1 MGASGGLTARWGP
14 LPLNV
19 KAGPRGKW
27 GASAAAHMVLGMS
40 SVEALS
46 EAPVVAHVVRN
57 GFVESVHHGC
67 AVVTDSAGV
76 VQSEVGDAGALCLP
90 RSSNKP
96 MQAVAMLR
104 AGLQLNAPL
113 LALASASHSGE
124 PFHLDG
130 VRQILAQSDLTEND
144 LQNTP
149 DLPYDE
155 QACNEWLA
163 AGHGPMSVAQNCSGK
178 HAGMLGACQAAGWDT
193 STYLDPD
200 HPLQQLMAQTISDIA
215 GEEVGATAIDGCG
228 APVMAISL
236 AGLARAFGKIAA
248 APDTSDEGRVAHAI
262 RAYPEYLGGTR
273 RDVTALIRGLPGSV
287 AKDGAEAVFAV
298 GLSDGRGFAVKI
310 ADGGNRARQ
319 VVMAALLR
327 SAGVEADVL
336 DKVGAVPIL
345 GHGQPVG
352 AVVAVGI

>member
-1 MGASGGLTARWGP
+1 VTP
-14 LPLNV
+14 I
-19 KAGPRGKW
+19 
-27 GASAAAHMVLGMS
+27 VLKVS
-40 SVEALS
+40 SVQALS

-57 GFVESVHHGC
+57 GFVESVHHGS
-67 AVVTDSAGV
+67 AVVTGPDGA
-76 VQSEVGDAGALCLP
+76 VQRGIGDPGSLCFP
-90 RSSNKP
+90 RSCNKP

-113 LALASASHSGE
+113 LALSSASHSGE

-130 VRQILAQSDLTEND
+130 VRQILAQSDLTEDD

-155 QACNEWLA
+155 QARNEWLA
-163 AGHGPMSVAQNCSGK
+163 AGNGPTSVAQNCSGK
-178 HAGMLGACQAAGWDT
+178 HAGMLGACQASGWDT
-193 STYLDPD
+193 STYLDPN
-200 HPLQQLMAQTISDIA
+200 HPLQQLMGQTISDIA
-215 GEEVGATAIDGCG
+215 GEDVGATAIDGCG

-248 APDTSDEGRVAHAI
+248 APDTTEEGRVAHAI
-262 RAYPEYLGGTR
+262 RAFPEYLGGSR

-287 AKDGAEAVFAV
+287 AKDGAEAVFAL
-298 GLSDGRGFAVKI
+298 GLADGRGFAVKI

-327 SAGVEADVL
+327 SAGVEAEVL
-336 DKVGAVPIL
+336 DEVGTVLVL
-345 GHGQPVG
+345 GHGKPVG
-352 AVVAVGI
+352 AVMAVGI